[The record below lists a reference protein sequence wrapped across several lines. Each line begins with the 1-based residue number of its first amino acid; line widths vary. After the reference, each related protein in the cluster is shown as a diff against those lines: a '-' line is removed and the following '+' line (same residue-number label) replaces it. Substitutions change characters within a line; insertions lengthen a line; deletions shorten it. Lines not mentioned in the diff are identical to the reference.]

1 MGFEITSELIA
12 LTAVL
17 SSLIIALFTLFIGPI
32 VQERV
37 RIKME
42 KEMRLWLQKEE
53 RFFNMLSLLDSYST
67 EARDIKAK
75 EDQRK
80 FLEAYRHLW
89 LYAPDEIIRKVN
101 DFLLESGY
109 KYAKYTAEEVTAA
122 ELIYSMRKAIYGDTK
137 LTRKDVF
144 LAMTIE

>member
-17 SSLIIALFTLFIGPI
+17 SSLIISLVTLFIGPI

-37 RIKME
+37 RFKME
-42 KEMRLWLQKEE
+42 KDMRLWQWKEE
-53 RFFNMLSLLDSYST
+53 GFFDMLSLLSSYSK
-67 EARDIKAK
+67 EAKDFKLDGQKSFI
-75 EDQRK
+75 
-80 FLEAYRHLW
+80 EAYRHFW
-89 LYAPDEIIRKVN
+89 LYAPDEVIKTVN
-101 DFLLESGY
+101 VFLFEIGY
-109 KYAKYTAEEVTAA
+109 KYEIYTDMEKAAA
-122 ELIYSMRKAIYGDTK
+122 ELIYSMRKALFPDTK